1 MNFKR
6 TAIFVTL
13 ISLWLS
19 NYFSDPSQ
27 QVLALC
33 LIFSVGILHGSNDL
47 AIIHKMNGAQGY
59 KKGVALVCAYIGTVF
74 LAAGLFY
81 MFPEL
86 ALGMFV
92 LFSGYHFGEQHWSD
106 RLLGSKTL
114 KNSVYLF
121 YGLTILFLLFSL
133 NTVATTEIIS
143 NLTGQ
148 NIPKRWYE
156 YGFGGVGII
165 FSAMLLF
172 LVASRKLNMN
182 DLFFELFLLIVFAIV
197 FNFAT
202 LLWAFA
208 IYFIYWHSIPSI
220 LEQLAYLYGDKSF
233 KSFKLYLRSSSV
245 IWLISVTAIFVLF
258 YIVRNNADLFL
269 ALFFAFLGAITFA
282 HSFIIMKMFTSEK
295 K

>member
-1 MNFKR
+1 
-6 TAIFVTL
+6 
-13 ISLWLS
+13 
-19 NYFSDPSQ
+19 
-27 QVLALC
+27 
-33 LIFSVGILHGSNDL
+33 
-47 AIIHKMNGAQGY
+47 
-59 KKGVALVCAYIGTVF
+59 
-74 LAAGLFY
+74 
-81 MFPEL
+81 
-86 ALGMFV
+86 
-92 LFSGYHFGEQHWSD
+92 
-106 RLLGSKTL
+106 
-114 KNSVYLF
+114 
-121 YGLTILFLLFSL
+121 
-133 NTVATTEIIS
+133 
-143 NLTGQ
+143 LTGQ
-148 NIPKRWYE
+148 NIPKQWYE

-233 KSFKLYLRSSSV
+233 KSIKLYLRSSSV